1 MDVSLI
7 VTNIDIVVFLTYF
20 WLSFIHILLLCK
32 LLHVCLCNEL
42 LIKTFIIII
51 IIIIIITITDSR
63 LCDSTPQSNSP
74 WFLFKV

>member
-1 MDVSLI
+1 M

-20 WLSFIHILLLCK
+20 SLSFIHILLLCK
-32 LLHVCLCNEL
+32 LLHVCLRNEL

-51 IIIIIITITDSR
+51 IIIIITITDSC

>member
-1 MDVSLI
+1 MI
-7 VTNIDIVVFLTYF
+7 VTNIDIVVFLTHF
-20 WLSFIHILLLCK
+20 SLSFIHILLLCK
-32 LLHVCLCNEL
+32 LLHVCLRNEL
-42 LIKTFIIII
+42 LIKTFIII

>member
-1 MDVSLI
+1 M
-7 VTNIDIVVFLTYF
+7 VTNIDIAIFLTYF
-20 WLSFIHILLLCK
+20 SLSFIHILLLRK
-32 LLHVCLCNEL
+32 LLHVCSRNEL
-42 LIKTFIIII
+42 LIKTFIII

>member
-1 MDVSLI
+1 M

-20 WLSFIHILLLCK
+20 SLSFIHILLLCK
-32 LLHVCLCNEL
+32 LLHVCLRNEL
-42 LIKTFIIII
+42 LIKTFIII